1 MYMNIDNQRL
11 KEIQRMLSVYHK
23 RLHETDSIGES
34 FQIQAN
40 IEELE
45 KEEKQI
51 LKRYDVIV

>member
-1 MYMNIDNQRL
+1 MNIDNQRL